1 MKTKSF
7 SNADEKKRNWLFNYI
22 KTIYPEA
29 SDFDFVEK
37 YKRQI
42 MSLIEKHPTWGDSS
56 KEGLFFLM
64 AKDLRENR
72 FEKYSKLYS
81 EKGFEYMKRNREK
94 ENEGKQTEKELI
106 NYRDHEF
113 FVEILDSIN
122 YDEIQT
128 LNKHYEYLLL
138 SLLTL
143 QPPLRTDFYVSSQF
157 IRTNEENNR
166 INNFIRIDRKGG
178 KNKVYYIVNNDK
190 VSKTKVY
197 AVNKELSKIKIEYQ
211 KLADLINDSYVKFP
225 RKYLFEIKEKPVS
238 QVTLLSFLKKI
249 TKIDGINNDM
259 MRSSY
264 INWFYKNNKSLKDR
278 EALAYQMRHSV
289 ITAIRNYQKVDDET
303 PEQKDK
309 TVNQLQK
316 ELFEVKTNCEGD
328 ANNDKMYN
336 KRRRDVIRT
345 LNLGG
350 IPRESTLTKY
360 NIIFDKVSQKYT

>member
-1 MKTKSF
+1 MRSKSF
-7 SNADEKKRNWLFNYI
+7 SDTDERKRNWLYNYV

-56 KEGLFFLM
+56 KEGLLFMM
-64 AKDLRENR
+64 AKDLRETGY
-72 FEKYSKLYS
+72 EKYSKLYS
-81 EKGFEYMKRNREK
+81 EKGFEYMKKIREEESK
-94 ENEGKQTEKELI
+94 GKQSEKELI

-113 FVEILDSIN
+113 FVEILNSIDYN
-122 YDEIQT
+122 EIKT
-128 LNKHYEYLLL
+128 INKHYEYLLL
-138 SLLTL
+138 SLLVL
-143 QPPLRTDFYVSSQF
+143 QPPVRTDFYVSSQF
-157 IRTNEENNR
+157 IRTNDENDHKH
-166 INNFIRIDRKGG
+166 NFIRIDRKG
-178 KNKVYYIVNNDK
+178 KLKVYYIINNDK

-197 AVNKELSKIKIEYQ
+197 AINKELSKIKIEDE
-211 KLADLINDSYVKFP
+211 KLAELINDSYIKYP

-249 TKIDGINNDM
+249 TQIDGINNDM

-278 EALAYQMRHSV
+278 EALSLQMRHSV
-289 ITAIRNYQKVDDET
+289 ITAMRNYQKVDNET
-303 PEQKDK
+303 PEEKEQ

-316 ELFEVKTNCEGD
+316 ELFEVKQNCEGD
-328 ANNDKMYN
+328 VNNDKMYN

-345 LNLGG
+345 LNNGS
-350 IPRESTLTKY
+350 IPRESTLNKY
-360 NIIFDKVSQKYT
+360 NITYNKETKKYV

>member
-1 MKTKSF
+1 MRSKTF
-7 SNADEKKRNWLFNYI
+7 SDVDEKKRNWLYNYV
-22 KTIYPEA
+22 KTIYKDA
-29 SDFDFVEK
+29 DDFDFIEK

-56 KEGLFFLM
+56 KEGLYFLV
-64 AKDLRENR
+64 AKDLRENGY
-72 FEKYSKLYS
+72 EKYSKLYS
-81 EKGFEYMKRNREK
+81 EKGFEYMKKNREEEAK
-94 ENEGKQTEKELI
+94 GQQTEKEKI

-113 FVEILDSIN
+113 FVEILNSMN

-138 SLLTL
+138 SMLIL

-157 IRTNEENNR
+157 IRTNDENDHKH
-166 INNFIRIDRKGG
+166 NFIRIDRKGG
-178 KNKVYYIVNNDK
+178 KIKVYYIVNNDK

-197 AVNKELSKIKIEYQ
+197 AVNKELSKIKIENQ
-211 KLADLINDSYVKFP
+211 KLSDLINDSYVKYP

-264 INWFYKNNKSLKDR
+264 INWYYKNNKSLKDR
-278 EALAYQMRHSV
+278 ETLAYQMRHSV
-289 ITAIRNYQKVDDET
+289 LTSMRNYQKIDET
-303 PEQKDK
+303 PEEKEK
-309 TVNQLQK
+309 TVNELQK
-316 ELFEVKTNCEGD
+316 QVFDLKTNCEGD
-328 ANNDKMYN
+328 VNVKMYN
-336 KRRRDVIRT
+336 KRKRDVIRT
-345 LNLGG
+345 LNNGS

-360 NIIFDKVSQKYT
+360 NITYNNETKKYT